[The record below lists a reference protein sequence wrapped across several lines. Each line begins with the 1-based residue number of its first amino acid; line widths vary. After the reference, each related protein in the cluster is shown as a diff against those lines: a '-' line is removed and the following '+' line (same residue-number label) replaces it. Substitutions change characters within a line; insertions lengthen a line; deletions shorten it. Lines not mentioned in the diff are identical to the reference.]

1 MSTLSTLLSVNN
13 LTYQYEDESVISF
26 PDFTCSTKD
35 EMLISGNS
43 GTGKTTLIYL
53 ICGLLKMQKGEIN
66 FLGESIGD
74 MSSKKMDDFRGKH
87 IGLVFQSARF
97 IASLDV
103 LDNVLAGQYFG
114 QGNVDNE
121 KAMET
126 LESLG
131 ISALAKKKPQQLSGG
146 ERQRLSI
153 ARAVAGSPDLVI
165 ADEPTSSLDDE
176 NAEAVYELLN
186 TEAKKHNSALIIV
199 THDDRL
205 KRKISNQVRL

>member
-1 MSTLSTLLSVNN
+1 MDSQSTLLSVKK
-13 LTYQYEDESVISF
+13 LTHQYEDDSVISF
-26 PDFTCSTKD
+26 PDFSCNTQD
-35 EMLISGNS
+35 ELLISGNS

-66 FLGESIGD
+66 FLGESIGAL
-74 MSSKKMDDFRGKH
+74 SSKKMDRFRGEH

-97 IASLDV
+97 ISSLNV

-114 QGNVDNE
+114 QGKVNTE

-131 ISALAKKKPQQLSGG
+131 ISYLAKKKPQLLSGG

-176 NAEAVYELLN
+176 NAEAVYELLHS
-186 TEAKKHNSALIIV
+186 EAKKHNSALIIV